1 MIGMEQMDSEN
12 QRLSFQ
18 VNNAAEKLSCYMK
31 TFNL

>member
-18 VNNAAEKLSCYMK
+18 VKNAAEKPSCYMK